1 MSGTRKQG
9 GNEQQQPQTRRVM
22 GRGPHMMGNIEKAK
36 DVRGTFNRLVRY
48 LGDYR
53 IHLIVIAIL
62 TVVSSLLALA
72 GPYLIGVAIDKN
84 ILTGD
89 VEGLTRIAL
98 LLTGVYLFSGLVSM
112 ASGWVMAIIS
122 QRSLK
127 KLRKELFEHIQ
138 TLSLSFF
145 DKRMAGD
152 LMSRLTNDIDAIGT
166 AISSNVTTLMS
177 SSITLIGIL
186 VMMFSLNI
194 WLALA
199 SLFVFPIMIY
209 VTAFIGG
216 KTRSGFKE
224 LMTKRGSLN
233 GIMQETISGQRVV
246 IAFGQQESV
255 NRKFTATNDDVKAV
269 SIKANTY
276 SMMMMPLISI
286 LSNANIAIVAGI
298 GAWMTIEG
306 MATVG
311 LIATFITYS
320 RRFADP
326 LRRFSNIYNSIQ
338 SALAGAERIFE
349 VLDTKPELTDTADAI
364 SVDSFEGYVEFNH
377 VDFEYTPDV
386 PVLKDISLKAEPGQT
401 IALVGPTGAGK
412 TTIVNV
418 LTRFYDIKAGSI
430 KIDGTEIRNI
440 KKDDLRQQL
449 GIVLQDVF
457 LFSGTV
463 MDNIRYGRLDA
474 TDEECVRAAEHAN
487 ADSFIRRLP
496 KGYETELSER
506 AGNLSQGQ
514 RQLISI
520 ARALVADPAILILD
534 EATSS
539 VDTRTEIQIQEAF
552 QRLMHGRTSFVIA
565 HRLSTI
571 RRANMVLVIN
581 DGEIIERG
589 SHEELLEKK
598 GFYYRVYMSQF
609 KGTNGG
615 DLEPIRLMPAEQT
628 APQFPQRGMPG
639 MRRMGGMGNMGGMH
653 GRGSTGSPHDNS
665 STSSPGSQG
674 GMSGGP
680 GMPEMR
686 QRMMEAVKK
695 FTEKGA
701 TSPDTALT
709 IEELELPPM
718 FEMMFKGPMGQMG
731 PFKEHDGKYYVSQ
744 ERLERMR
751 ERFGDS

>member
-1 MSGTRKQG
+1 MSGTRREKD
-9 GNEQQQPQTRRVM
+9 NPQQQPQTRRVM
-22 GRGPHMMGNIEKAK
+22 GRGPHMMGNIEKPK
-36 DVRGTFNRLVRY
+36 DARGALNRLVGY
-48 LGDYR
+48 LGDYK
-53 IHLIVIAIL
+53 IHLIVIAVL
-62 TVVSSLLALA
+62 TVVSSLLGLA

-98 LLTGVYLFSGLVSM
+98 ILTGVYLFSALVSM

-177 SSITLIGIL
+177 SAITLVGIL

-199 SLFVFPIMIY
+199 SLIVFPIMIY

-216 KTRSGFKE
+216 KTRSGFME
-224 LMTKRGSLN
+224 LMTKIGSLN
-233 GIMQETISGQRVV
+233 GIMQETIAGQRVV

-255 NRKFTATNDDVKAV
+255 NRKFTATNDDVKAI

-276 SMMMMPLISI
+276 AMMMMPLISI
-286 LSNANIAIVAGI
+286 LSNANIAIVAGL

-326 LRRFSNIYNSIQ
+326 LRQFSNIYNSIQ

-349 VLDTKPELTDTADAI
+349 VLDTMPELTDAHDAI
-364 SVDSFEGYVEFNH
+364 NVDNFEGYVEFNH

-430 KIDGTEIRNI
+430 KIDDTDIRGL

-474 TDEECVRAAEHAN
+474 TDEECIRAAEHVN

-506 AGNLSQGQ
+506 AGNISQGQ

-539 VDTRTEIQIQEAF
+539 VDTRTEIQIQQAF

-571 RRANMVLVIN
+571 RRADMVLVIN

-589 SHEELLEKK
+589 THEELLEKK

-615 DLEPIRLMPAEQT
+615 DVEPIRLIPAEQS
-628 APQFPQRGMPG
+628 APQFPQRGVPG
-639 MRRMGGMGNMGGMH
+639 MGGMH
-653 GRGSTGSPHDNS
+653 GRGSTGGPHA
-665 STSSPGSQG
+665 TSNTSGPGSQG

-695 FTEKGA
+695 FTNKGA
-701 TSPDTALT
+701 TSPDTALS
-709 IEELELPPM
+709 IEELELLPM
-718 FEMMFKGPMGQMG
+718 FEMMLKGPMAQMG
-731 PFKEHDGKYYVSQ
+731 PFQEHDGKYYVSK

-751 ERFGDS
+751 ERFGDR